1 MKHKKKLIT
10 GAVSIGLFAIGLNI
24 TDIKQDVKQAVKGEF
39 EQVIHPRKYSDELPT
54 TFDGKYQEIVI
65 NDNKPEFSKNALS
78 SDNGDW
84 QTFSNLDSLNRVGV
98 ANAFITKES
107 FPTEDRVERLQT
119 SPSGWKQKKM
129 TDGNWLYNRSH
140 LIGFQLTGENDNP
153 LNLMTGTRS
162 FNTPHML
169 NYENQIK
176 TYVEQTND
184 SVRYRVTP
192 HFIENEL
199 VARGVQLEAQ
209 SSNKNGLS
217 FNVYIFNVEDG
228 YRIDYLSGQARKSK

>member
-1 MKHKKKLIT
+1 MKHKKKLIA
-10 GAVSIGLFAIGLNI
+10 GAVSIGLFAVGLNVP
-24 TDIKQDVKQAVKGEF
+24 DVKEDVTQAIKGKY
-39 EQVIHPRKYSDELPT
+39 EQVVHPRKYSDELPT
-54 TFDGKYQEIVI
+54 TYDGKYQEIII
-65 NDNKPEFSKNALS
+65 NDNKPEFSKDDLS
-78 SDNGDW
+78 TEKGDW

-98 ANAFITKES
+98 ANTLITQDS
-107 FPTEDRVERLQT
+107 FPNEERIERLQT
-119 SPSGWKQKKM
+119 SPSGWKQKKL
-129 TDGNWLYNRSH
+129 DNGEWVYNRSH

-176 TYVEQTND
+176 AYIHQTND
-184 SVRYRVTP
+184 VVRYRVTP
-192 HFIENEL
+192 HFIGNEL

-209 SSNKNGLS
+209 SRNKKGLL

-228 YRIDYLSGQARKSK
+228 YTIDYMTGKSIK